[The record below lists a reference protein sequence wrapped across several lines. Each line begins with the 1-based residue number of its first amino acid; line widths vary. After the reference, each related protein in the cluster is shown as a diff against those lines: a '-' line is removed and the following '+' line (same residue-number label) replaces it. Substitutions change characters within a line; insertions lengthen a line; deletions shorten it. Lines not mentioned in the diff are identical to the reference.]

1 MNEVTFR
8 ISDSYEDICRIH
20 DALYE
25 FNLSR
30 TGLAREDVKAKK
42 RPGQQALLATVDNG
56 STVCGGIV
64 FHPGDRADTLY
75 VDFLFLDDR
84 FRGKGA
90 GKKLWNKFEALAE
103 EKGISMV
110 YLTTNTF
117 QAPGFYLSMGFEE
130 TDHFAFPVPL
140 VPDNIRY
147 SLCKRLNPC

>member
-1 MNEVTFR
+1 MDEVTFR

-30 TGLAREDVKAKK
+30 TGLGREEVKAKK
-42 RPGQQALLATVDNG
+42 RPGQQALLAMLDNG
-56 STVCGGIV
+56 ATVCGGIV
-64 FHPGDRADTLY
+64 FHPGEQEDSLY

-84 FRGKGA
+84 LRGKGA
-90 GKKLWNKFEALAE
+90 GKKLWKKFETWAE
-103 EKGISMV
+103 EKGTGMV

-130 TDHFAFPVPL
+130 TDRFAFPVPL

-147 SLCKRLNPC
+147 SLCKKLNPR